1 MERGIYKL
9 SGFRAESLQP
19 GSKMKTRREGIP
31 TLQMIWKTDQLAD
44 IMSAE
49 NDARQMTNLFFAGKF
64 LICYHCLSQW
74 EPLTGKALQ

>member
-1 MERGIYKL
+1 
-9 SGFRAESLQP
+9 
-19 GSKMKTRREGIP
+19 
-31 TLQMIWKTDQLAD
+31 MIWKTDQLAD
-44 IMSAE
+44 TMSAE